1 MDCMSNCK
9 KCGVEFTPTKGLIN
23 YCTIQCRNSRVFSE
37 KTNEKKRN
45 SNLGQIP
52 WNKGKTSGE
61 ESLVKSICLF
71 CGNEIIHTKWKPKK
85 YHAECWTKCSGGY
98 RKGSGVG
105 KGGWYK
111 GYWCDSSYELAWV
124 IFNIEH
130 GNSFVRNTQEFEY
143 VWEGKKRKYVP
154 DFIINGELIEI
165 KGYTD
170 EHIRTKLKSVSNLQV
185 IYKENLKKEFEYVEG
200 KYGKDFIRL
209 YEENPHKK
217 LTNECRVCGKSC
229 QEENVYCSRTCA
241 GVGNNRNSKTRKK

>member
-1 MDCMSNCK
+1 MANCT

-37 KTNEKKRN
+37 ETKEKKK
-45 SNLGQIP
+45 SQIP
-52 WNKGKTSGE
+52 WNKGKTYGKDRS
-61 ESLVKSICLF
+61 VKSICLF

-124 IFNIEH
+124 IFNIEQ

-143 VWEGKKRKYVP
+143 IWKGKKRKYIP
-154 DFIINGELIEI
+154 DFIING
-165 KGYTD
+165 
-170 EHIRTKLKSVSNLQV
+170 
-185 IYKENLKKEFEYVEG
+185 
-200 KYGKDFIRL
+200 
-209 YEENPHKK
+209 
-217 LTNECRVCGKSC
+217 
-229 QEENVYCSRTCA
+229 
-241 GVGNNRNSKTRKK
+241 